1 MELYGTYLSYL
12 IKKKLQTANKALSVR
27 ELALLIHIYETR
39 REQYNLERR
48 VRASIIKLLENKIIS
63 LEPHRMGQKNI
74 FVTKYK
80 INGGQKSIEQA
91 QGL

>member
-12 IKKKLQTANKALSVR
+12 IRNKLKSCNKALSVR
-27 ELALLIHIYETR
+27 ELALIIYIYDSR

-48 VRASIIKLLENKIIS
+48 IRAAIKRLVENEIVT
-63 LEPHRMGQKNI
+63 LEPHRVGQKNI

-80 INGGQKSIEQA
+80 FNVGQKSDGQT
-91 QGL
+91 QGV

>member
-1 MELYGTYLSYL
+1 MELYGTYLSFL
-12 IKKKLQTANKALSVR
+12 IRNKLKSCNKALSVR
-27 ELALLIHIYETR
+27 ELALIICIYDNR

-48 VRASIIKLLENKIIS
+48 IRAAMQRLIEQETIL
-63 LEPHRMGQKNI
+63 LEPHRVGQKNI

-80 INGGQKSIEQA
+80 FNVGQKSDGQT

>member
-80 INGGQKSIEQA
+80 INGGQKSIGQA

>member
-12 IKKKLQTANKALSVR
+12 IMNKLKSCKKALSVR
-27 ELALLIHIYETR
+27 ELAGIIYIYDCR

-48 VRASIIKLLENKIIS
+48 IRASIKRLVENEIVT
-63 LEPHRMGQKNI
+63 LEPHRVGQKNI

-80 INGGQKSIEQA
+80 FNVGQKSDGQA